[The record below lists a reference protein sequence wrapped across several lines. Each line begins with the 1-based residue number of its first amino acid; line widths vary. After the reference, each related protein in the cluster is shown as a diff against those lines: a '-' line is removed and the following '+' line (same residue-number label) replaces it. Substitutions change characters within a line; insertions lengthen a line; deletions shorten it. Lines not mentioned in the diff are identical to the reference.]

1 MGSSHILS
9 KSWTKLH
16 RTLQNPSLK
25 ILMVL
30 DGLIRAMRQKSHCQL
45 RLSCCSMIYVICSYN
60 VNGSQLTYSGVIMC
74 TVSKGVKRS
83 SGWFEHQQPDGMSVH
98 VLLRFHFSK
107 KRSLAPQPRSHTH
120 NTLVLSHIDT
130 KQYFFFFYFWQFFEL
145 EKCEAPHLFI
155 KTEMYLFSLVCINR
169 CMTERGSW
177 ISVEKLLKKE
187 KNLQIAETDMQQLLL
202 SRFQSPEQT
211 PICSQCSSARNCGEE
226 KSKQSC
232 LQSVSEV
239 YIKWLSLA

>member
-1 MGSSHILS
+1 
-9 KSWTKLH
+9 
-16 RTLQNPSLK
+16 
-25 ILMVL
+25 MVL

-130 KQYFFFFYFWQFFEL
+130 KQYFFFFTSDNSSNQ
-145 EKCEAPHLFI
+145 KN
-155 KTEMYLFSLVCINR
+155 V
-169 CMTERGSW
+169 
-177 ISVEKLLKKE
+177 KLL
-187 KNLQIAETDMQQLLL
+187 IYLL
-202 SRFQSPEQT
+202 
-211 PICSQCSSARNCGEE
+211 
-226 KSKQSC
+226 KQKC
-232 LQSVSEV
+232 I
-239 YIKWLSLA
+239 YLALYV